1 MRHYLSSISVLL
13 IAMKK
18 DTHNRLNAQTH
29 LNTSFNN
36 ITIYNSKYVK
46 VSSIKI
52 TIPFYYSEDSCIF
65 STNNTQLIHMMIDRC
80 EIERNLPYGEW
91 EQTVRSILF
100 KQAGIKDTDLD
111 QFINWNLGG
120 ISFSL
125 ARYSKC
131 TKKEICS
138 FRFHRADQRSEI
150 LSGNDKVVF
159 QQYVKA
165 SHHNQDSSVPN
176 YVMP

>member
-1 MRHYLSSISVLL
+1 
-13 IAMKK
+13 MKK
-18 DTHNRLNAQTH
+18 NSDNRLNAQTH

-80 EIERNLPYGEW
+80 EIERNLPYMEW
-91 EQTVRSILF
+91 EQTVRSIFF
-100 KQAGIKDTDLD
+100 KEEGIKDTDLD

-165 SHHNQDSSVPN
+165 SHHNQDSSVSN

>member
-1 MRHYLSSISVLL
+1 
-13 IAMKK
+13 MKK
-18 DTHNRLNAQTH
+18 NSDNRLSAQAH
-29 LNTSFNN
+29 LNSPFNN

-80 EIERNLPYGEW
+80 EIERNLPYMEW

-100 KQAGIKDTDLD
+100 KQAGIKYTDLD

-165 SHHNQDSSVPN
+165 SHHNQDSSVSN

>member
-80 EIERNLPYGEW
+80 EIERNLPYMEW

-100 KQAGIKDTDLD
+100 KEEGIKDTDLD

>member
-1 MRHYLSSISVLL
+1 MSVLL
-13 IAMKK
+13 IVMKK
-18 DTHNRLNAQTH
+18 DTHNQLNAQIH

-80 EIERNLPYGEW
+80 EIERNLPYMEW

-100 KQAGIKDTDLD
+100 KEEGIKDTDLD

-125 ARYSKC
+125 ARYRKC
-131 TKKEICS
+131 TKKQISS
-138 FRFHRADQRSEI
+138 FRFLRADQRSEI

-159 QQYVKA
+159 QQYIKA
-165 SHHNQDSSVPN
+165 SHHNQESSVPN

>member
-80 EIERNLPYGEW
+80 EIERNLPYMEW

-100 KQAGIKDTDLD
+100 KEEGIKDTDLD

-165 SHHNQDSSVPN
+165 SHHNQDSSVTH
-176 YVMP
+176 YVMS

>member
-1 MRHYLSSISVLL
+1 MSYVSVLL

-18 DTHNRLNAQTH
+18 DTDNGLNAQAH
-29 LNTSFNN
+29 LNSPFNN
-36 ITIYNSKYVK
+36 KTIHNSKYVR
-46 VSSIKI
+46 VSSIKVN
-52 TIPFYYSEDSCIF
+52 IPLYYSEDSCIF

-80 EIERNLPYGEW
+80 EIERNLPYIEW

-100 KQAGIKDTDLD
+100 KEEGIKDTDLD

-125 ARYSKC
+125 ARYRKC
-131 TKKEICS
+131 TKKEISS

-165 SHHNQDSSVPN
+165 SHHNQDSSVSN

>member
-1 MRHYLSSISVLL
+1 
-13 IAMKK
+13 MKK
-18 DTHNRLNAQTH
+18 DTDNRLKAQTYVN
-29 LNTSFNN
+29 LPFNN
-36 ITIYNSKYVK
+36 ITIHNSNYVR
-46 VSSIKI
+46 VSSIKA
-52 TIPFYYSEDSCIF
+52 TIPLYYSEDTCIF
-65 STNNTQLIHMMIDRC
+65 FTKNIQLIHMMIDRC
-80 EIERNLPYGEW
+80 EIERNLPYMEW

-100 KQAGIKDTDLD
+100 KEEGIKDTDLD

-165 SHHNQDSSVPN
+165 SHHNQDSSVSN